1 MTLTIELSP
10 DEEAR
15 LREQARQRGEDAEAV
30 ARGFV
35 QAGLNTSRVE
45 GASREAFLQY
55 LLEKGDIPF
64 IPPGLFGP
72 PPPLVS
78 VRGEPISETIIRERG

>member
-10 DEEAR
+10 EEEAR
-15 LREQARQRGEDAEAV
+15 LHEQARLRGEEAEAV

-35 QAGLNTSRVE
+35 QAGLNTPPVE

-64 IPPGLFGP
+64 IPPGRFGSP
-72 PPPLVS
+72 PRLVS
-78 VRGEPISETIIRERG
+78 VQGEPISETIIRERG